1 MNDHKTDAHL
11 ESIAWQVMIVSVF
24 RNTERQTLNLLLSIL
39 GIKSLDVNTRS
50 LEEGSR
56 FIQQIFELV
65 RKGII
70 YIPEARL
77 EIFHEAPELVD
88 VFLIKD
94 FHEAMKSLV
103 QDLSD
108 LRIKINRLANL
119 NFVPKKVYIDMK
131 NYAEGKYIHSD

>member
-1 MNDHKTDAHL
+1 MNDRKTDAHL
-11 ESIAWQVMIVSVF
+11 EAIAWQVMIVSVF

-39 GIKSLDVNTRS
+39 GIKSIDEGTR
-50 LEEGSR
+50 
-56 FIQQIFELV
+56 FVQQIFELV
-65 RKGII
+65 RKGVI

-94 FHEAMKSLV
+94 FHDSMKSLV
-103 QDLSD
+103 QELSD
-108 LRIKINRLANL
+108 LRIKINKLATL

-131 NYAEGKYIHSD
+131 NYAEGKYIDSD